1 MAGIAVPEGVRARM
15 AGSRDPVAEGVAN
28 ARDMLAVARQHFG
41 GACLM
46 PPFDHYE
53 VLFEIIREK

>member
-1 MAGIAVPEGVRARM
+1 MAGA
-15 AGSRDPVAEGVAN
+15 RDPVAEGAAN
-28 ARDMLAVARQHFG
+28 ARDMLAMARQHFG

-46 PPFDHYE
+46 PAFDHYE